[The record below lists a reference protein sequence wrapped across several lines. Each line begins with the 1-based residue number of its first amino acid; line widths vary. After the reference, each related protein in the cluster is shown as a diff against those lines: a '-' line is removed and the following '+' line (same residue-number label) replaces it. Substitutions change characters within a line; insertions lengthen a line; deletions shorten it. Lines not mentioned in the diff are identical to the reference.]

1 MGNYET
7 VFTNKWVNNEIN
19 LLIEKGET
27 ISDNKKISWKTNMF
41 FEDALNLNITQFH
54 DSSVNANLIEDQA

>member
-41 FEDALNLNITQFH
+41 FEDALNLNIPQFH
-54 DSSVNANLIEDQA
+54 DSV

>member
-27 ISDNKKISWKTNMF
+27 ISDNKKISWKTNML
-41 FEDALNLNITQFH
+41 FEDALNLNIPQFH
-54 DSSVNANLIEDQA
+54 DSSVNANHIEDSA